1 MVPVRSRRCA
11 APPIWPCSAR
21 GSGRSIP
28 RGRGR
33 LRSRSR
39 GGTIVAVG
47 DDAEVREAC
56 DAATETIDGRG
67 LALVPGLVDSHQ
79 HPLMGADDTVGADL
93 AGLATL
99 DELRSALAAEHA
111 RCGAGQWV
119 RGHSLDYATFDG
131 LELDGALVEDAV
143 GGAPALLTFFDFH
156 TALATPA
163 ALAAA
168 GIDGP
173 RPLEGSAEIVC
184 RDGRPTGALLEPA
197 AYRLVERV
205 MPQPTAEARRER
217 RAEALR
223 RMAAAGLTAVHAMD
237 GSPATHDEL
246 RELEA
251 RGELCVRIVAPLLVE
266 PTAPGRSS
274 SAGRRC
280 ATSTASAGARGV
292 AKFFIDGVVETGTAW
307 LEQPDTAGLGLEP
320 LWPDPERYARAVALF
335 ARAGFQC
342 ADARGRRPGGALR
355 ARRLP
360 RGRSGAGRAP
370 PGGAHRD
377 ARRRA
382 ARALRGRGRRGVHAG
397 APSAVDAR
405 RRLGPLVARA
415 RPRARGPGLPLRRSR
430 GQWRP
435 PRARLRLACGALR
448 SASRAWPGR
457 ACGGRRATPGARPSG
472 RRRRSRPSRPWGLYE
487 RGRRAVGEDA
497 HAGRIA
503 VGLRADLT
511 GFASDPVECP
521 ADELPDL
528 PVLLTVVAG
537 EPVMQR

>member
-1 MVPVRSRRCA
+1 MR
-11 APPIWPCSAR
+11 CSADLAVLGAR
-21 GSGRSIP
+21 IRTLDP
-28 RGRGR
+28 ARPWATAVA
-33 LRSRSR
+33 LR

-47 DDAEVREAC
+47 DDAEVRDAC
-56 DAATETIDGRG
+56 DATTETIDGRG

-99 DELRSALAAEHA
+99 DALRSALAAEHA

-119 RGHSLDYATFDG
+119 RGHSLEYATFDG

-143 GGAPALLTFFDFH
+143 GGAPALLTFFDYH

-163 ALAAA
+163 ALSVA

-184 RDGRPTGALLEPA
+184 REGRPTGALLEPA

-205 MPQPTAEARRER
+205 MPQPTPEARRER

-266 PTAPGRSS
+266 PTAPWEELERW
-274 SAGRRC
+274 
-280 ATSTASAGARGV
+280 TSLRGEHGERWRAGV
-292 AKFFIDGVVETGTAW
+292 AKFFIDGVVEPGTAW

-342 ADARGRRPGGALR
+342 ATHAVGDRAVRCALDAYRAAGAAPGVRHRVEHIETLGDEQLARFAAEGVVASMQALHLQWMR
-355 ARRLP
+355 ADGSDPWSRALGLER
-360 RGRSGAGRAP
+360 AGRAFRCADLAAS
-370 PGGAHRD
+370 GALL
-377 ARRRA
+377 
-382 ARALRGRGRRGVHAG
+382 ALGSDWPVAHFD
-397 APSAVDAR
+397 P
-405 RRLGPLVARA
+405 RLGMA
-415 RPRARGPGLPLRRSR
+415 
-430 GQWRP
+430 W
-435 PRARLRLACGALR
+435 ARLRRPPGD
-448 SASRAWPGR
+448 PGR
-457 ACGGRRATPGARPSG
+457 APLGPAQALSPEQT
-472 RRRRSRPSRPWGLYE
+472 L
-487 RGRRAVGEDA
+487 RGYTSEAWRAVGEDA